1 MTGSNRDASLGQGP
15 GAMVA
20 DVMASMSRLV
30 QGEVALAKAEAAER
44 LQSAKQAMVQVTVA
58 VVLGITAANV
68 LAAAAV
74 AALVAMGLAAPWAT
88 AIVGAV
94 LLILA
99 LGFAQHAARLLRD
112 AGAPP
117 RRTAQSL
124 RRDVETLK
132 TMVKPDATA

>member
-1 MTGSNRDASLGQGP
+1 MTQGNRDASPGQGP
-15 GAMVA
+15 GAMMA
-20 DVMASMSRLV
+20 DVLASMSRLV

-44 LQSAKQAMVQVTVA
+44 LHSARQAMVQVIVA

-74 AALVAMGLAAPWAT
+74 AALVAMGLAAHWAT
-88 AIVGAV
+88 VIVGAI
-94 LLILA
+94 LLVLA
-99 LGFAQHAARLLRD
+99 LGFAQHAAHQLRD
-112 AGAPP
+112 AGAPS
-117 RRTAQSL
+117 RRMARSL